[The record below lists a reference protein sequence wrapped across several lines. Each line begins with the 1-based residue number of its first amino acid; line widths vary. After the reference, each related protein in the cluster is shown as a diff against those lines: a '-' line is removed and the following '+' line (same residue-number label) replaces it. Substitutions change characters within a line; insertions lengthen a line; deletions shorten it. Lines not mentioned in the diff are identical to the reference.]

1 MSHDGRHGNTVQMH
15 ARVMSGTDVGPR
27 SANLP
32 QPRNMAAVNDGENVS
47 EEDDDELYS
56 PCGEAVPLKNSL

>member
-1 MSHDGRHGNTVQMH
+1 MH